1 MKGSS
6 LVFTI
11 SLLSILSVSILSAV
25 PNDAY
30 AQAEQFDYRC
40 YETDF
45 VIPTFEDGNL
55 IKLDDQFFGEEGPFG
70 PAQIHTLSQ
79 TLEFCNPATKV
90 EPNDPEDSPLAILPH
105 LRCYQIDNAG
115 GTLDISVNVL
125 DQFFPTPH
133 EHNIGPAV
141 EYCHTVTKDGGT
153 LPNGEG
159 YPGSLQGMTGQV
171 AVVIQNWKCYEI
183 TGGTAP
189 LDPTR
194 DLIDQFVLAANPQG
208 GTIDP
213 RFPADIVI
221 GDAILLCN
229 PAIKN
234 YNPNLADEPSDLD
247 NHIICY
253 EILNQATF
261 TTPETIG
268 LADQHTEDDS
278 DVVKLEKICT
288 DGVKTFDIAG
298 TFIPLDSIAILLA
311 GAHMSSAW
319 ILPALVAISGV
330 AFGIDIARKY
340 RKDTK

>member
-1 MKGSS
+1 MKVSS

-11 SLLSILSVSILSAV
+11 SLLSILSVSLLSAV

-30 AQAEQFDYRC
+30 AQTEKFDYRC

-45 VIPTFEDGNL
+45 VIPNFLDGNL

-79 TLEFCNPATKV
+79 TLEFCNPAIKV
-90 EPNDPEDSPLAILPH
+90 EPNDPADSPLAILPH

-115 GTLDISVNVL
+115 GTLDITVNVL

-141 EYCHTVTKDGGT
+141 EYCHTVTKDSGT
-153 LPNGEG
+153 LPNGQG
-159 YPGSLQGMTGQV
+159 YPGSLQGLPNENPI
-171 AVVIQNWKCYEI
+171 VIQNWKCYEI
-183 TGGTAP
+183 TGSAP

-194 DLIDQFVLAANPQG
+194 DLYDQFVLAANPVAG
-208 GTIDP
+208 EIDT
-213 RFPADIVI
+213 RFPPGIVI

-234 YNPNLADEPSDLD
+234 YNPTDDPEPSDLD

-253 EILNQATF
+253 EILNQVTF
-261 TTPETIG
+261 AAETIG

-288 DGVKTFDIAG
+288 DGVKTLNIAG
-298 TFIPLDSIAILLA
+298 TFIPLDSVAILLA

-330 AFGIDIARKY
+330 AFGIDIARKHH
-340 RKDTK
+340 KDTK